1 MLFGSKGRRTSWRAG
16 GRAHG
21 DLLHLQGQAYRR
33 SRTRGAAA
41 HRYTR
46 NTCGNAFLIYAYNNT
61 GGGLGLVVVRAR
73 DQSRGRACRAGGR
86 VRSAPQGQTY
96 CSWRSHITRGA
107 VVRCA
112 MCGVCRCAMC
122 VVCRVSLKIKKS
134 NTKMVYRPAL
144 RRRARSG
151 AAPARRRAT
160 PLCKKTRGGEI
171 NT

>member
-61 GGGLGLVVVRAR
+61 GGGSGLLLCVREIKAEAAHAVQGVVCVLLHKGKHTAHGEVTLHGGPLCDVRCVACVVVRCV
-73 DQSRGRACRAGGR
+73 S
-86 VRSAPQGQTY
+86 
-96 CSWRSHITRGA
+96 
-107 VVRCA
+107 
-112 MCGVCRCAMC
+112 C
-122 VVCRVSLKIKKS
+122 VVENKKS